1 MASNFNIRV
10 LFLCFISFCILSAC
24 SSKSIPSKDITN
36 INSRTDST
44 NYSCNPATSGRSS
57 NMTEHRILVPE
68 IDVTEKLL
76 PLEIKFPEQTIKLDG
91 VIKPLE
97 GV

>member
-1 MASNFNIRV
+1 
-10 LFLCFISFCILSAC
+10 
-24 SSKSIPSKDITN
+24 
-36 INSRTDST
+36 
-44 NYSCNPATSGRSS
+44 
-57 NMTEHRILVPE
+57 MTEHRILVPE